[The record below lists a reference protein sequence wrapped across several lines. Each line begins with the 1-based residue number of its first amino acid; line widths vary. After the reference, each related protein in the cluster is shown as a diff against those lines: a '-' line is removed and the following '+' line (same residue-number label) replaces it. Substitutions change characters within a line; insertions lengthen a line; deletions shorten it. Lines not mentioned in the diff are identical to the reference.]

1 MEIRVSAVA
10 LLRDDAVLLVRK
22 RGTMRFM
29 LPGGKFDTAESPREC
44 AMRELREELGIDID
58 GDALST
64 LGHFSAAAA
73 NEPGHVVIADIF
85 TSPLSGTPA
94 AQAEIEELR
103 WFVLSEPATPDLAP
117 LFALH
122 VLPRLRERFNPVGS
136 A

>member
-29 LPGGKFDTAESPREC
+29 LPGGKFDAAESPREC

-64 LGHFSAAAA
+64 LGHFSAVAA

-103 WFVLSEPATPDLAP
+103 WFALSEPATPDLAP

-122 VLPRLRERFNPVGS
+122 VLPRLRERLNPVGS

>member
-29 LPGGKFDTAESPREC
+29 LPGGKFDAAESPREC